1 MNILFMLPAR
11 SGSKGV
17 KDKNIKMLN
26 GKPLMYYSIDAIMSS
41 ETYKKYN
48 CYIFVNT
55 DSEKYAEIAKK
66 RGASVPYIRNEEL
79 AGDKSVIVDTI
90 KDAFKYFE
98 NNGVKFDIFSLIQI
112 TSPLITGLEIDR
124 AVERFCNNTGIDTL
138 ISVTESE
145 VMPLWCNTLDE
156 NLSMNNFLSENVRSR
171 NRQELPKYFRITGSI
186 YMARW
191 ESLKKND
198 FDWYRGNSE
207 ALIIDNKK
215 SIDIDN
221 EMDFEWAEFLIKK
234 RKNNV

>member
-98 NNGVKFDIFSLIQI
+98 NNGVKFDIFSF
-112 TSPLITGLEIDR
+112 PLST
-124 AVERFCNNTGIDTL
+124 ATV
-138 ISVTESE
+138 
-145 VMPLWCNTLDE
+145 
-156 NLSMNNFLSENVRSR
+156 
-171 NRQELPKYFRITGSI
+171 Y
-186 YMARW
+186 
-191 ESLKKND
+191 
-198 FDWYRGNSE
+198 
-207 ALIIDNKK
+207 
-215 SIDIDN
+215 
-221 EMDFEWAEFLIKK
+221 
-234 RKNNV
+234 